1 MGAQLRLVRRRISSV
16 QSIAKITRAQE
27 LIASSRIVRAQQQ
40 MRAAEPYA
48 RELTRAVE
56 AVISRSTTINHPFT
70 EEPENPSRAAVL
82 ILTSDQG
89 FAGAYN
95 ANVLRESA
103 RLRQLLR
110 DRGIEPVLYVA
121 GRKGIGWHRFRELDV
136 AESWSGFSAAPR
148 YRDAQQIATTLIE
161 AFNAGR
167 DGAEGD
173 GVDEIHLVST
183 EFVSMLTQ
191 RPAVR
196 RILPLQIEDT
206 EEPSPSGPLPQYEF
220 EPSPPEVLD
229 ALMPQYVASRIFYAM
244 LEAAAAELA
253 SRRRAMKAATDN
265 AGDLLETLTRQ
276 ANNARQAE
284 ITQEISEIVGG
295 ANALADAS
303 ATSE

>member
-1 MGAQLRLVRRRISSV
+1 MAAQLRLVRRRISSV

-70 EEPENPSRAAVL
+70 EEPQNPSRAAVL

-121 GRKGIGWHRFRELDV
+121 GRKGIAWHRFRELDV

-191 RPAVR
+191 RPVVR